1 MNALDLLKKQHREV
15 NDLFKRLKKA
25 KPDSMEDVF
34 IEIADRIA
42 THSTL
47 EERIFYPAVYVEDTE
62 EDLQRAVEEH
72 LQVKRL
78 LADML
83 DMDVNDSQFHAKCQ
97 VLEEDFNHHITEEE
111 NELFKRVA
119 GEFERDA
126 LMKLGQE
133 MAKLNDMLQETDVYE
148 EIPKE
153 TAEAPRFDDFKET

>member
-15 NDLFKRLKKA
+15 DNLFKQLKKA
-25 KPDSMEDVF
+25 KESSVEDLF
-34 IEIADRIA
+34 IQIADKIA
-42 THSTL
+42 THSTI

-62 EDLQRAVEEH
+62 EKLQQAVEEH

-83 DMDVNDSQFHAKCQ
+83 DMDVSDSQFKAKCQ

-111 NELFKRVA
+111 NDLFKRVA
-119 GEFERDA
+119 KEFEREA
-126 LMKLGQE
+126 LLKLGEE
-133 MAKLNDMLQETDVYE
+133 MATLNEMLQEADVYE

-153 TAEAPRFDDFKET
+153 TAEATRLDEYKEP